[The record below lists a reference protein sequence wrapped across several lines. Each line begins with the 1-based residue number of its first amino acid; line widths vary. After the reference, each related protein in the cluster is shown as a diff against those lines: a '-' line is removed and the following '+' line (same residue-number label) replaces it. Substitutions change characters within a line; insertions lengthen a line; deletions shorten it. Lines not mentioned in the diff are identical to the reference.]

1 MLKAGRAGTFDD
13 VSAPKPQQRKTYK
26 DIVAALPKRESDE
39 ERLILYGEKQ
49 VIDAIRK
56 GDLARL
62 KELVAAGANIYAHED
77 FALIFAAVC
86 GHLDVVHYLVKQ
98 GADVHANNDKA
109 LMWAAQ
115 NGHLDVVRYLIEE
128 QGADVHADNDAA
140 LRWAAG
146 NGHLHVVR
154 YLVKQGANVHADND
168 AALIAAYIHGDYHVA
183 RCLVVELGAD
193 INVMSKEEKR
203 EFKNFMRDYNT
214 WKKAARAEPPDIE
227 LSVYDPSYF
236 RPVAFAAVSEM
247 IKQEGYS
254 GKEAA
259 VYAFPASGLFGTEDR
274 VLQYLE
280 KWGVAGR
287 QPLHDIIQMIKL
299 PEKKT
304 PEMDLKAWGDAVL
317 RCGPSMAK
325 LVKFADRIPVPA
337 KSADGKSWSMVKTRE
352 IASQFCYA
360 RAAEHPVLAD
370 LCFENDVEEKD
381 FEVALALVKRAP
393 AVKNI
398 PDIAIKGED
407 FDLPGAAFRRLDKDD
422 VRGLFLGEL
431 TDCCQSIG
439 GAGAACAEHG
449 FTSKDSGF
457 YVVENAKGKVIGQTW
472 AWRGEKDELVFDS
485 LETLG
490 GNVSGQQWK
499 KLTEVFAKAVANDP
513 GDITAFNV
521 GTGGATPESL
531 AHAFQAASSP
541 AAPRGHN
548 GYRDSGNQITL
559 WSAAGK
565 KVARPA
571 R

>member
-1 MLKAGRAGTFDD
+1 MLEAGRAGTFDD

-203 EFKNFMRDYNT
+203 EFKN
-214 WKKAARAEPPDIE
+214 
-227 LSVYDPSYF
+227 LCV
-236 RPVAFAAVSEM
+236 
-247 IKQEGYS
+247 
-254 GKEAA
+254 
-259 VYAFPASGLFGTEDR
+259 
-274 VLQYLE
+274 
-280 KWGVAGR
+280 
-287 QPLHDIIQMIKL
+287 III
-299 PEKKT
+299 
-304 PEMDLKAWGDAVL
+304 
-317 RCGPSMAK
+317 
-325 LVKFADRIPVPA
+325 
-337 KSADGKSWSMVKTRE
+337 
-352 IASQFCYA
+352 
-360 RAAEHPVLAD
+360 H
-370 LCFENDVEEKD
+370 
-381 FEVALALVKRAP
+381 
-393 AVKNI
+393 
-398 PDIAIKGED
+398 
-407 FDLPGAAFRRLDKDD
+407 
-422 VRGLFLGEL
+422 
-431 TDCCQSIG
+431 
-439 GAGAACAEHG
+439 
-449 FTSKDSGF
+449 
-457 YVVENAKGKVIGQTW
+457 
-472 AWRGEKDELVFDS
+472 
-485 LETLG
+485 
-490 GNVSGQQWK
+490 
-499 KLTEVFAKAVANDP
+499 
-513 GDITAFNV
+513 
-521 GTGGATPESL
+521 
-531 AHAFQAASSP
+531 
-541 AAPRGHN
+541 
-548 GYRDSGNQITL
+548 
-559 WSAAGK
+559 GK
-565 KVARPA
+565 KRRVQSLRTSSCRYMIRHTSVPS
-571 R
+571 RLRR